1 MEKIIVVNN
10 PAAKESGA
18 LTILEEFLKK
28 TNFLKCSH
36 RFFVI
41 VSVEKLKK
49 YETDKLKI
57 IVITTQNFKDRI
69 IWDFYGLKK
78 FLKKK
83 DIIPDIFF
91 SMQNTGVNLS
101 ENIPQI
107 LYFHQALSITEMKWN
122 FLKKEERLFWMYKN
136 IYPIFIRIYLSRIK
150 KIIVQTK
157 WIKKNFSQKFNYN
170 LKNIMVVEPN
180 INLPDVSKIKIIP
193 KEKFRIF
200 YPAMP
205 LVYKNHEII
214 IEALG
219 KLKKE
224 KKDLAN
230 KLECIFTF
238 SEKENKRIDKLIKKY
253 NLEDIIKLV
262 GKISYERVLEY
273 YKSSDLMIFPSKL
286 ETLGLPLIEAK
297 HFNLNILVIDLPYSR
312 EIIES
317 YKNRIYFYSIQEII
331 RILIKVL

>member
-122 FLKKEERLFWMYKN
+122 FLKKEEKLLLYFHLQILYNFLVLPQIDYLIFLTFLYLFQH
-136 IYPIFIRIYLSRIK
+136 PF
-150 KIIVQTK
+150 
-157 WIKKNFSQKFNYN
+157 
-170 LKNIMVVEPN
+170 
-180 INLPDVSKIKIIP
+180 
-193 KEKFRIF
+193 
-200 YPAMP
+200 
-205 LVYKNHEII
+205 
-214 IEALG
+214 
-219 KLKKE
+219 
-224 KKDLAN
+224 
-230 KLECIFTF
+230 
-238 SEKENKRIDKLIKKY
+238 
-253 NLEDIIKLV
+253 
-262 GKISYERVLEY
+262 
-273 YKSSDLMIFPSKL
+273 
-286 ETLGLPLIEAK
+286 
-297 HFNLNILVIDLPYSR
+297 
-312 EIIES
+312 
-317 YKNRIYFYSIQEII
+317 
-331 RILIKVL
+331 